1 MSGYDNKGDQYEE
14 EIFQICKKKGLIK
27 DNSQRAGAGTG
38 ADLKIF
44 KKNNEINLEVK
55 YIHGADWGQKYL
67 DYRDNK
73 GWFWKNPDDVTAL
86 YDGINLLS
94 NINPD
99 FRPQNVNHNNFLIK
113 EWNKKRRVIITQKEK
128 DYDLQN
134 FDKSGLHC
142 KNEILFKYYE
152 QKNCYYLQLKNH
164 GLYHLL
170 RDEYNLGT
178 IQFDGEM
185 SIRLRAKPF
194 HAHEYLVDGKKIKSK
209 SKFESLKKNK
219 LGNNFQIIKT
229 PWDYGFQAVLRLSK
243 SPSISNFNL
252 EDEDNIFFKN

>member
-99 FRPQNVNHNNFLIK
+99 FRPHNVNHNNFPTIIFIK
-113 EWNKKRRVIITQKEK
+113 TIKPKRLLLLKILKH
-128 DYDLQN
+128 N
-134 FDKSGLHC
+134 FD
-142 KNEILFKYYE
+142 LFF
-152 QKNCYYLQLKNH
+152 LK
-164 GLYHLL
+164 LF
-170 RDEYNLGT
+170 
-178 IQFDGEM
+178 I
-185 SIRLRAKPF
+185 
-194 HAHEYLVDGKKIKSK
+194 
-209 SKFESLKKNK
+209 
-219 LGNNFQIIKT
+219 
-229 PWDYGFQAVLRLSK
+229 W
-243 SPSISNFNL
+243 
-252 EDEDNIFFKN
+252 